1 MTRWL
6 KHFLLG
12 IFIGLL
18 GVITYMTPAGL
29 WLEERFGLSALFHLR
44 GAIKAPADVVVIAI
58 DQPSATQLNLS
69 SIKPRLWPRNLHAR
83 LINQLAEAGASAII
97 FDLIFDTPGD
107 IPEHDE
113 ELANAIKAAGNIVLV
128 ERLDYEDSALLNQH
142 DNAAQ
147 HHYIREGAAQLLP
160 LIADAAKARAPFT
173 LPKAERVHHYWTFK
187 SNAGDIAT
195 VPVVVLQLYAS
206 ALYGDFVRLL
216 NSAEPELS
224 AQLPARIS
232 EETDIEDLTLT
243 LRNIFVSSPLLASR
257 LKEDLDRDNLLNPE
271 EKRVMRSLLDLY
283 SGDPIRY
290 LNFYGPPRSITTIP
304 YSQALAL
311 DDDNRDHPF
320 ELESL
325 KGKVVFVGF
334 SGATQAE
341 QDIVRDDYP
350 TVFSNPDGLY
360 ISGVEITATAFAN
373 LLGNRPIRPLSAAGS
388 LSILFLFGFAIGMSA
403 QFLSIRKTIALSFLL
418 VFIYAFIAYSFFKN
432 AMIWLPLV
440 IPVLL
445 VFFTLMLAWALRILT
460 LEGFIGTSGPDDEL
474 DAIIEK
480 HGGVFSGACLTT
492 DIAGYTTLS
501 ETMNPSAL
509 EKLMTDYRAAL
520 RNPIA
525 QHHGRVMD
533 TTGDASLSIW
543 IKKTGNP
550 RVPKLLGW
558 IKKTPS
564 SVEKLRACK
573 AALDLN
579 AAITRFNKLH
589 DPSLPTRIGLHFG
602 DMSLNK
608 SDGTYRATGDV
619 VNTANRIQN
628 ANKIF
633 KTRILLSSDVIEE
646 LDDFLIRPLGSFVL
660 PGRIK
665 PVELFELVAYQQ
677 SASKQ
682 QLWLCE
688 TFAQALNT
696 YQLMKWH
703 EASDYLHDILSVFPS
718 DGPTHYFLSLCA
730 KYQNKPPAPPWPI
743 LTIDSK

>member
-1 MTRWL
+1 MVRWL
-6 KHFLLG
+6 KYFFLG
-12 IFIGLL
+12 TFTGLL
-18 GVITYMTPAGL
+18 GVIIYLSPSGL

-44 GAIKAPADVVVIAI
+44 GAIKAPTDVVVIAI
-58 DQPSATQLNLS
+58 DQPSASQLNL
-69 SIKPRLWPRNLHAR
+69 SIKPRLWPRSLHAR

-107 IPEHDE
+107 TPEHDE
-113 ELANAIKAAGNIVLV
+113 ALASAIKAAGNIVLV
-128 ERLDYEDSALLNQH
+128 ERLDYEDSALLSRQ
-142 DNAAQ
+142 DDAAQ
-147 HHYIREGAAQLLP
+147 HHYIREGTAQLLP
-160 LIADAAKARAPFT
+160 LIADAAKAHAPFT

-224 AQLPARIS
+224 APLPARIS
-232 EETDIEDLTLT
+232 EETDIEDLILT
-243 LRNIFVSSPLLASR
+243 LRNIFVSNPQLATR
-257 LKEDLDRDNLLNPE
+257 LKENLDRDNLLNPG

-290 LNFYGPPRSITTIP
+290 LNFYGPPRSIKTIP
-304 YSQALAL
+304 YHQALAL
-311 DDDNRDHPF
+311 DDDNRDHSF

-373 LLGNRPIRPLSAAGS
+373 LLENKPIRPLSATGS
-388 LSILFLFGFAIGMSA
+388 LSILFLFGFVIGMSA
-403 QFLSIRKTIALSFLL
+403 QFLSIRKTIVLSFLL

-445 VFFTLMLAWALRILT
+445 VLFTLMLAWALRIVI
-460 LEGFIGTSGPDDEL
+460 LERYIGKSGPDDEL

-480 HGGVFSGACLTT
+480 YDGVFSGACLTT

-501 ETMNPSAL
+501 ETMKPSDL
-509 EKLMTDYRAAL
+509 EKLMTIYRAVL
-520 RNPIA
+520 RNPID

-533 TTGDASLSIW
+533 TTGDSSLSIW
-543 IKKTGNP
+543 IKKPDNP
-550 RVPKLLGW
+550 RVPKLFQR

-564 SVEKLRACK
+564 STEKLRACK

-589 DPSLPTRIGLHFG
+589 DPPLPTRIGLHFG

-619 VNTANRIQN
+619 VNTTNRIQG
-628 ANKIF
+628 ANKF
-633 KTRILLSSDVIEE
+633 LKTRILLSGDVIEG
-646 LDDFLIRPLGSFVL
+646 LDDFLIRPLGSFLL
-660 PGRIK
+660 PGRLQ
-665 PVELFELVAYQQ
+665 PVELLELIAYRQ
-677 SASKQ
+677 SASNQ

-688 TFAQALNT
+688 TFAHALNA
-696 YQLMKWH
+696 YQLMKWD
-703 EASDYLHDILSVFPS
+703 EASHYLHNILSVFPS
-718 DGPTHYFLSLCA
+718 DGPSHYFLSLCA
-730 KYQNKPPAPPWPI
+730 KYQNELPAAPWPT